1 MGRRIRW
8 LGVILV
14 LAFALVIAQLVN
26 IQKVKAPSLQASAF
40 NPRNQAES
48 FDNNRGNIYASD
60 GTLLADS
67 VKSEA
72 ASPHEYLR
80 QYPQGS
86 LYSQVVGYSSPYY
99 GTAGIENEYDDQ
111 LVEHTMPAQTLSQAL
126 GFNPLETSTD
136 NLTLTINPTLQKAAA
151 AALSQVSGA
160 NKDAGVVAMDPS
172 TGAIL
177 ADYSNPTFDPNALAN
192 PNIAA
197 ERRGWLRLLRPKGRR
212 GHLPGSSLGNW
223 RRLSPRID
231 VQGGDLDGGVQ
242 PRSRAYQFRLSP
254 RRRHQVAQFERSSDQ
269 RWEGQVCG
277 GTMVTMLPESCD
289 PGYGLLGIALGAP
302 ILSKQAELFG
312 YNTTPPI
319 DLPKDWVTTPAF
331 PAVSAVS
338 PPNQAFLAYSAIG
351 QFNVKASALSNVL
364 VAAGIANHGVVMRPY
379 LVQQVSDNAG
389 ATVSTTKPAAFM
401 TAATPQAAAS
411 VTSLMESV
419 VTSGTADGVGFS
431 PSLNAAVKTG
441 TAQTGNPQANTDD
454 WMIGFAPASDPKV
467 AVAVVVPL
475 QPFGGTGAGIAGP
488 IMKAMLNAAAGLQG
502 GK

>member
-8 LGVILV
+8 LGLILL

-26 IQKVKAPSLQASAF
+26 IQKLKAPSLQASAF
-40 NPRNQAES
+40 NPRNQAKS

-99 GTAGIENEYDDQ
+99 GTAGIENEYNDQ
-111 LVEHTMPAQTLSQAL
+111 LVEHTMPAQTLSQTF
-126 GFNPLETSTD
+126 GFNPLQTSID
-136 NLTLTINPTLQKAAA
+136 NLTLTINPTLQKAAQT
-151 AALSQVSGA
+151 ALSQVSGA

-177 ADYSNPTFDPNALAN
+177 ADYSDPTFDPNALAN

-197 ERRGWLRLLRPKGRR
+197 EREVGYAYFDQKDAEGIYPGVPLATGDAFP
-212 GHLPGSSLGNW
+212 PGSTFKVVTSTAVYN
-223 RRLSPRID
+223 
-231 VQGGDLDGGVQ
+231 LDPALTNFNFPPAASTKLPNSNIPLTNDG
-242 PRSRAYQFRLSP
+242 
-254 RRRHQVAQFERSSDQ
+254 
-269 RWEGQVCG
+269 GQVCG
-277 GTMVTMLPESCD
+277 GTMVTMLPQSCD

-312 YNTTPPI
+312 YNSRPPV
-319 DLPKDWVTTPAF
+319 DLPEDWVATPAF

-338 PPNQAFLAYSAIG
+338 PPNQAYLAYSAIG

-379 LVQQVSDNAG
+379 LVQQVTGNAG
-389 ATVSTTKPAAFM
+389 ATVSTTKPAAWM

-454 WMIGFAPASDPKV
+454 WMIGFAPASDPQV
-467 AVAVVVPL
+467 AVAVVVPY
-475 QPFGGTGAGIAGP
+475 QNFVDTGAGIAGP
-488 IMKAMLNAAAGLQG
+488 IMKAMLEAATSP
-502 GK
+502 

>member
-8 LGVILV
+8 LGLILL
-14 LAFALVIAQLVN
+14 LAFVLVIAQLVN
-26 IQKVKAPSLQASAF
+26 IQLVKAPELQTSAF
-40 NPRNQAES
+40 NPGNQTKS
-48 FDNNRGNIYASD
+48 LDNDRGNIYASD

-67 VKSEA
+67 VKSKA
-72 ASPHEYLR
+72 AGPHEYLR

-99 GTAGIENEYDDQ
+99 GTAGIENEYNDQ
-111 LVEHTMPAQTLSQAL
+111 LVQHTTPAQTLPQAL
-126 GFNPLETSTD
+126 GFDPLQTSID
-136 NLTLTINPTLQKAAA
+136 NLTLTINPTLQKAAQ
-151 AALSQVSGA
+151 AALSQVSGT

-192 PNIAA
+192 PDIAA
-197 ERRGWLRLLRPKGRR
+197 EREVGYAYFNQRDAEGIYPGVPLATGDTFP
-212 GHLPGSSLGNW
+212 PGSTFKVVTSTAVYN
-223 RRLSPRID
+223 
-231 VQGGDLDGGVQ
+231 LDPALTYFDFPSAGSTKLPNSNLPLTNDG
-242 PRSRAYQFRLSP
+242 
-254 RRRHQVAQFERSSDQ
+254 
-269 RWEGQVCG
+269 GQVCG

-312 YNTTPPI
+312 YNSRPPV
-319 DLPKDWVTTPAF
+319 DLPEDWVATPTF

-338 PPNQAFLAYSAIG
+338 PPNQPYLAYSAIG

-364 VAAGIANHGVVMRPY
+364 VAAGIANHGIVMKPY
-379 LVQQVSDNAG
+379 LVQQVTDNAG
-389 ATVSTTKPAAFM
+389 ATVSTTKPAAWI
-401 TAATPQAAAS
+401 TASTPQAAAS

-431 PSLNAAVKTG
+431 SSLDAAVKTG

-454 WMIGFAPASDPKV
+454 WMIGFAPASDPKI

-502 GK
+502 GG

>member
-8 LGVILV
+8 LGLILL
-14 LAFALVIAQLVN
+14 LAFVLVTAQLVN
-26 IQKVKAPSLQASAF
+26 IQLVKAPGLQASAF
-40 NPRNQAES
+40 NPGNQAKS
-48 FDNNRGNIYASD
+48 LDDNRGDIYASD

-67 VKSEA
+67 VKSKA

-99 GTAGIENEYDDQ
+99 GTAGIENEYNDQ

-126 GFNPLETSTD
+126 GFDPLQTSID
-136 NLTLTINPTLQKAAA
+136 NLTLTINPTLQKAAQ

-160 NKDAGVVAMDPS
+160 NKDAGVVAIDPS

-197 ERRGWLRLLRPKGRR
+197 EREAGYAYFDQKDAEGIYPGVPLATGDTFP
-212 GHLPGSSLGNW
+212 PGSTFKVVTSTAVYN
-223 RRLSPRID
+223 
-231 VQGGDLDGGVQ
+231 LDPALTNFDFPSAGSTKLPNSNLPLTNDG
-242 PRSRAYQFRLSP
+242 
-254 RRRHQVAQFERSSDQ
+254 
-269 RWEGQVCG
+269 GQVCG

-312 YNTTPPI
+312 YNSRPPV
-319 DLPKDWVTTPAF
+319 DLPEDWVATPTF

-338 PPNQAFLAYSAIG
+338 PPNQAYLAYSAIG

-364 VAAGIANHGVVMRPY
+364 VAAGIANHGIVMKPY
-379 LVQQVSDNAG
+379 LVQQVTDDAG
-389 ATVSTTKPAAFM
+389 ATVSTTKPAAWM

-411 VTSLMESV
+411 VTSLMKSV

-431 PSLNAAVKTG
+431 PSLDAAVKTG

-454 WMIGFAPASDPKV
+454 WMIGFAPASDPKI

-502 GK
+502 GG

>member
-8 LGVILV
+8 LGVILL

-40 NPRNQAES
+40 NPRNQAKT

-67 VKSEA
+67 VKSQA
-72 ASPHEYLR
+72 ASPYEYLR

-99 GTAGIENEYDDQ
+99 GTAGIENEYNDQ

-126 GFNPLETSTD
+126 GFNPARTSTD

-197 ERRGWLRLLRPKGRR
+197 EREVGYSYFDQKDAEGIYPGVPLATGDAFP
-212 GHLPGSSLGNW
+212 PGSTFKVVTSTAVYN
-223 RRLSPRID
+223 
-231 VQGGDLDGGVQ
+231 LDPALINFDFPSAGATKLPNSNVPLTNDG
-242 PRSRAYQFRLSP
+242 
-254 RRRHQVAQFERSSDQ
+254 
-269 RWEGQVCG
+269 GQVCG

-379 LVQQVSDNAG
+379 LVQQVSDDAG
-389 ATVSTTKPAAFM
+389 ATVSTTKPSAWM

-441 TAQTGNPQANTDD
+441 TAQTGNPEANTDD